1 CRWADVNGDR
11 SRTEVPELGPAG
23 AAGHLVACH
32 LPVAAR
38 ERIYRDEVAQVGVA
52 R

>member
-23 AAGHLVACH
+23 TAGHLVACH
-32 LPVAAR
+32 LSAGDR